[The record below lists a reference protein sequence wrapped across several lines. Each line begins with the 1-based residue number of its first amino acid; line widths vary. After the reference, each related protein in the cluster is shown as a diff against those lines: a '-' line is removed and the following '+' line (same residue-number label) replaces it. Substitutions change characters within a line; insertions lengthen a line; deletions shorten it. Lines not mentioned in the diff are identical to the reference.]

1 MPAPIVPVP
10 RTPTVRAPLSI
21 PIPTLCEA
29 VGVQDQGAHPVV
41 EVGEALV
48 LGLAVLPA
56 GVDLLQDHGELE
68 VAEDHV
74 PVHLG
79 EVPPAHLRVPFYEL
93 PPRHEAWRRGDR
105 RHYLFEL
112 LRVVRLGP
120 VG

>member
-21 PIPTLCEA
+21 PARSLREA

-79 EVPPAHLRVPFYEL
+79 EIPTALLGVTLHEL
-93 PPRHEAWRRGDR
+93 FPRHEAWRRGNR

-112 LRVVRLGP
+112 RSEERRV
-120 VG
+120 